1 MLTILQKEYSV
12 DILDFTNWREMVRF
26 RATLLGKMSYYF
38 GKLVAIVFTGRLL
51 FSMKQIV

>member
-1 MLTILQKEYSV
+1 MLTILQKEYSI